1 MDYSKLPLSGRQ
13 IRLLTILP
21 AAGGETAQVQCTM
34 KVWTLPTTEPA
45 HCGPLPSHIINF
57 DPCVTN
63 PPEECHVE
71 EMREMWADTLK
82 ELDRQ
87 ENSLRSRVKN
97 TLLYRE
103 NAVTLNPL
111 CFENF
116 LSPEEKREL
125 LTGTSS
131 AGLERRIWNERG
143 VIHMFEDEAGY
154 GIMLGEQTPP
164 PRLSALPLREVNP
177 FFRHPDPDP
186 ESYRRYLKGVVKKP
200 GAYVALSYAWD
211 PCSPTA
217 EIQVNGA
224 TMTVGAN
231 LHAGLRRFRQMD
243 YFRLGGQVWIDALC
257 INQDDAAEKAQ
268 QLPMM
273 ASIYRHA
280 GNVIVWLGPG
290 TNDSER
296 AITFLQGLGR
306 WYRAEYIEA
315 MDGSNAMAANT
326 WRTMA
331 QIRLRTSY
339 EKLRTVLLADGPFLR
354 EIAAPVYDFFDRRYW
369 RRLWII
375 QELCMGR
382 AVMPVVCGNQ
392 VTQWR
397 HIRDGVLGFTTILDA
412 LDEATWGELE
422 HRRQPLEHSLLHVA
436 QIAQLEIA
444 GHRRIIANLPAE
456 QLPLV
461 APTLFENGPLLGSP
475 IRRTIALASQS
486 SCKEPHDK
494 IYGLLGVPGLPNL
507 RIQVDYNKPLVEVFT
522 EFTAALVSHGSLDFF
537 ALLDGGRMSAMDEA
551 GRPLSQDPEKPSW
564 VPDYASKPARRI
576 GILEGQWHA
585 GGQVPVNFAERE
597 INSHG
602 YLFCKGKIVDTVDG
616 TGAVSQADILSG
628 AMNIAADDDD
638 LRPIRQPSRAAH
650 GDDTAGTTATIYNVL
665 VGGCDRNGTPAP
677 ASFSCLYTAFPVEE
691 PPPHSPFYRNWHFLK
706 SNADLLINGRPL
718 SEYFSHLRTPPTPSP
733 STSTPAQD
741 SMETAA
747 ARQAMVACTKWRRL
761 IVTSAGR
768 LGLAPAQTRPGDAV
782 ITIVGHGKPVVAR
795 KVGTVEGQD
804 LWYLI
809 GEAYVQGLMKGEE
822 MKLSDKP
829 WYRHETEATMRSLD
843 DIPFI

>member
-1 MDYSKLPLSGRQ
+1 MNYNKLPLSGRQ

-21 AAGGETAQVQCTM
+21 PTGGETAQVQCTM

-45 HCGPLPSHIINF
+45 DRGPLPSHIINF

-63 PPEECHVE
+63 PPGEYHAE

-82 ELDRQ
+82 KLDKR

-97 TLLYRE
+97 KLLYRE

-116 LSPEEKREL
+116 LSPEEKLEL
-125 LTGTSS
+125 LTGNNS
-131 AGLERRIWNERG
+131 AGLERRMWNERG
-143 VIHMFEDEAGY
+143 VIHRFEDAGGY

-164 PRLSALPLREVNP
+164 PRLSALPLHEVNP
-177 FFRHPDPDP
+177 FFRRLDPDLQ
-186 ESYRRYLKGVVKKP
+186 SYRRYLKGVVQKP

-217 EIQVNGA
+217 EIRVNGA

-243 YFRLGGQVWIDALC
+243 YFRLGGQIWIDALC

-280 GNVIVWLGPG
+280 GNVLVWLGPG
-290 TNDSER
+290 TNDSGK
-296 AITFLQGLGR
+296 AITFLQGIGR

-339 EKLRTVLLADGPFLR
+339 EELRKVLLADGPFLR
-354 EIAAPVYDFFDRRYW
+354 EMAAPVYDFFDRRYW

-382 AVMPVVCGNQ
+382 AGMPVVCGNQ

-397 HIRDGVLGFTTILDA
+397 HIRDGVLCFTTILDA

-422 HRRQPLEHSLLHVA
+422 YRRQPLEHSLLHVA

-475 IRRTIALASQS
+475 IRRAIALASQS
-486 SCKEPHDK
+486 LCKEPHDK
-494 IYGLLGVPGLPNL
+494 VYGMLGIPGLPNL
-507 RIQVDYNKPLVEVFT
+507 RLEVDYNKPLVEVFT
-522 EFTAALVSHGSLDFF
+522 EFTAALVRHGSLDFF
-537 ALLDGGRMSAMDEA
+537 SLLDGGHMSSRDEA
-551 GRPLSQDPEKPSW
+551 GRPLAQDPRKPSW
-564 VPDYASKPARRI
+564 VPDFAAKPARRI

-585 GGQVPVNFAERE
+585 GGLVPVSFARPE

-602 YLFCKGKIVDTVDG
+602 YLFCTGKVVDTVDG

-628 AMNIAADDDD
+628 VTDIAADDDD
-638 LRPIRQPSRAAH
+638 LWSVFQPTQAAH
-650 GDDTAGTTATIYNVL
+650 DDDTAGTRAALCDVL
-665 VGGCDRNGTPAP
+665 VGGAIGTP
-677 ASFSCLYTAFPVEE
+677 
-691 PPPHSPFYRNWHFLK
+691 
-706 SNADLLINGRPL
+706 RP
-718 SEYFSHLRTPPTPSP
+718 RPRPSAVCMRP
-733 STSTPAQD
+733 SRSTSRRSIRLSTGTGTFSSPAPI
-741 SMETAA
+741 S
-747 ARQAMVACTKWRRL
+747 
-761 IVTSAGR
+761 
-768 LGLAPAQTRPGDAV
+768 
-782 ITIVGHGKPVVAR
+782 
-795 KVGTVEGQD
+795 
-804 LWYLI
+804 
-809 GEAYVQGLMKGEE
+809 
-822 MKLSDKP
+822 
-829 WYRHETEATMRSLD
+829 
-843 DIPFI
+843 